1 MPQSSNKTKTYAY
14 NNPMESFP
22 GLSIDDLNKYL
33 PAIQKVADLKMTVEK
48 MKDGVF
54 LGLGLN
60 GLEKIP
66 SNTIDLIIAAP
77 PESPKHEPDGR
88 GKIMMLKEYFEWNES
103 WLKESLRVL
112 KPTGAI
118 YVNCSWRLSGM
129 YHSIL
134 NKLFKIQTRIT
145 WQDSS
150 LKEEPNQKTWLSRT
164 SDIWFATKTNEFMFN
179 QEVATNKF
187 EDLSLNELTENSKT
201 NLWSDIMDVQIGKT
215 VKIEGDKPEQLIE
228 RILNAS
234 SFKLNWILDP
244 FTRSGG
250 VGVISKKMGRR
261 FIGFE
266 SDKDQ
271 LLMALKRID
280 REK

>member
-1 MPQSSNKTKTYAY
+1 MSINEKKPLFVDPLEVTT
-14 NNPMESFP
+14 

-33 PAIQKVADLKMTVEK
+33 PAIQKVADLEMTADKMI
-48 MKDGVF
+48 DGVF
-54 LGLGLN
+54 LGLALS
-60 GLEKIP
+60 GLEQVP
-66 SNTIDLIIAAP
+66 NNTIDLIIATP
-77 PESPKHEPDGR
+77 PESPKHNPQDR
-88 GKIMMLKEYFEWNES
+88 GGIMTLKEYFEWNES
-103 WLKESLRVL
+103 WLKESFRVL
-112 KPTGAI
+112 KPTGAV
-118 YVNCSWRLSGM
+118 YLNCSWALSGM

-134 NKLFKIQTRIT
+134 NKLFQIQTRIT
-145 WQDSS
+145 WRDSS
-150 LKEEPNQKTWLSRT
+150 LNEKINQETWLNQT

-179 QEVATNKF
+179 QEVATSGFKDSKLNR
-187 EDLSLNELTENSKT
+187 LNENRKT
-201 NLWSDIMDVQIGKT
+201 NLWSDIIDVQIGRT

-234 SFKLNWILDP
+234 SFKLNWVLDP

-250 VGVISKKMGRR
+250 IGVISKKMGRR

-280 REK
+280 KEK

>member
-1 MPQSSNKTKTYAY
+1 MSIEKKKPLFVDPLEVST
-14 NNPMESFP
+14 

-33 PAIQKVADLKMTVEK
+33 PVIQKVTDLEMTADK
-48 MKDGVF
+48 MKDGLF
-54 LGLGLN
+54 LGLALN
-60 GLEKIP
+60 GLKKIP
-66 SNTIDLIIAAP
+66 NDTIDLIIATP
-77 PESPKHEPDGR
+77 PESPKNDPQDKVGV
-88 GKIMMLKEYFEWNES
+88 MTLKEYFEWNES
-103 WLKESLRVL
+103 WLKESFRVL

-118 YVNCSWRLSGM
+118 YLNCGWHLSGM

-134 NKLFKIQTRIT
+134 NKLFQIQTRIS
-145 WQDSS
+145 WRDAS
-150 LKEEPNQKTWLSRT
+150 LNQKLNQNTWLNRT
-164 SDIWFATKTNEFMFN
+164 SDIWYATKTNEFMFN
-179 QEVATNKF
+179 QEVATNEFKNLNLD
-187 EDLSLNELTENSKT
+187 ELSDNRKT

-234 SFKLNWILDP
+234 SFKLNWVLDP

-250 VGVISKKMGRR
+250 IGVVTKKMGRR

-266 SDKDQ
+266 SNKDQ

-280 REK
+280 IEK

>member
-1 MPQSSNKTKTYAY
+1 MSINEKKPLFVDPLEVTT
-14 NNPMESFP
+14 

-33 PAIQKVADLKMTVEK
+33 PAIQKVADLEMTADKMI
-48 MKDGVF
+48 DGVF
-54 LGLGLN
+54 LGLALS
-60 GLEKIP
+60 GLEQVP
-66 SNTIDLIIAAP
+66 NNTIDLIIATP
-77 PESPKHEPDGR
+77 PESPKHNPQDR
-88 GKIMMLKEYFEWNES
+88 GGIMTLKEYFEWNES
-103 WLKESLRVL
+103 WLKESFRVL

-118 YVNCSWRLSGM
+118 YLNCSWALSGM

-134 NKLFKIQTRIT
+134 NKLFQIQTRIT
-145 WQDSS
+145 WRDSS
-150 LKEEPNQKTWLSRT
+150 LNEKINQETWLNQT

-179 QEVATNKF
+179 QEVATSGFKDSKLNR
-187 EDLSLNELTENSKT
+187 LNENRKT
-201 NLWSDIMDVQIGKT
+201 NLWSDIIDVQIGRT

-234 SFKLNWILDP
+234 SFKLNWVLDP

-250 VGVISKKMGRR
+250 IGVISKRMGRR

-280 REK
+280 KEK

>member
-1 MPQSSNKTKTYAY
+1 MSIKKKKPLFVDPLEASS
-14 NNPMESFP
+14 

-33 PAIQKVADLKMTVEK
+33 PVIQKVSDLKMTADK

-60 GLEKIP
+60 GLKRVP
-66 SNTIDLIIAAP
+66 NNTIDLIIATP
-77 PESPKHEPDGR
+77 PESPKHNPHER
-88 GKIMMLKEYFEWNES
+88 GGIMTLKEYFEWNED
-103 WLKESLRVL
+103 WLKESFRIL

-118 YVNCSWRLSGM
+118 YLNCGWGLSGM

-134 NKLFKIQTRIT
+134 NKLFQIQTRIT
-145 WQDSS
+145 WRDSS
-150 LKEEPNQKTWLSRT
+150 LNEKINKETWLNQT

-179 QEVATNKF
+179 QEVASSEFDDSN
-187 EDLSLNELTENSKT
+187 LNRLTENSKT
-201 NLWSDIMDVQIGKT
+201 NLWSDIIDVKIGRT

-234 SFKLNWILDP
+234 SFKLNWVLDP

-250 VGVISKKMGRR
+250 IGVISKKMGRR

-266 SDKDQ
+266 SDKDR

-280 REK
+280 KEK

>member
-1 MPQSSNKTKTYAY
+1 MSIEKKKPLFVDPLEVST
-14 NNPMESFP
+14 

-33 PAIQKVADLKMTVEK
+33 PVIQKVTDLEMTADK
-48 MKDGVF
+48 MKDGLF
-54 LGLGLN
+54 LGLALN
-60 GLEKIP
+60 GLKKIP
-66 SNTIDLIIAAP
+66 NDTIDLIIATP
-77 PESPKHEPDGR
+77 PESPKNDPQDKVGV
-88 GKIMMLKEYFEWNES
+88 MTLKEYFEWNES
-103 WLKESLRVL
+103 WLKESFRVL

-118 YVNCSWRLSGM
+118 YLNCGWHLSGM

-134 NKLFKIQTRIT
+134 NKLFQIQTRISWRDT
-145 WQDSS
+145 S
-150 LKEEPNQKTWLSRT
+150 LNQKLNQNTWLNRT
-164 SDIWFATKTNEFMFN
+164 SDIWYATKTNEFMFN
-179 QEVATNKF
+179 QEVATNEFKNLNLD
-187 EDLSLNELTENSKT
+187 ELSDNRKT

-234 SFKLNWILDP
+234 SFKLNWVLDP

-250 VGVISKKMGRR
+250 IGVVTKKMGRR

-266 SDKDQ
+266 SNKDQ

-280 REK
+280 IEK

>member
-1 MPQSSNKTKTYAY
+1 MSIEKKKPLFVDPLEVTT
-14 NNPMESFP
+14 

-33 PAIQKVADLKMTVEK
+33 PAIQKVADIKMTADK
-48 MKDGVF
+48 MKDGVY

-66 SNTIDLIIAAP
+66 SNTIDIIIATP
-77 PESPKHEPDGR
+77 PESPKHNPLDR
-88 GKIMMLKEYFEWNES
+88 VKIMTIKEYFEWNES
-103 WLKESLRVL
+103 WLKESFRVL

-118 YVNCSWRLSGM
+118 YLNCGWSLSGM

-134 NKLFKIQTRIT
+134 NKLFQIQTRVT
-145 WQDSS
+145 WRDLS
-150 LKEEPNQKTWLSRT
+150 LNDKINQKTWLNQT
-164 SDIWFATKTNEFMFN
+164 CDIWFATKTNEFMFN
-179 QEVATNKF
+179 QEVATNQF
-187 EDLSLNELTENSKT
+187 ENSNLNRLTENSKT
-201 NLWSDIMDVQIGKT
+201 NLWSDIMNVQIGKT

-234 SFKLNWILDP
+234 SFKLNWVLDP

-250 VGVISKKMGRR
+250 IGVISKKMGRR

-271 LLMALKRID
+271 LLMAMKRID

>member
-1 MPQSSNKTKTYAY
+1 MSIEKKKPLFADPLEIST
-14 NNPMESFP
+14 

-33 PAIQKVADLKMTVEK
+33 PAIHKVVDLKMTADK

-60 GLEKIP
+60 GLEKVP
-66 SNTIDLIIAAP
+66 SNTIDLIVAAP
-77 PESPKHEPDGR
+77 PESPKHEPEGR
-88 GKIMMLKEYFEWNES
+88 GKIMTLKEYFEWNES

-112 KPTGAI
+112 KPTGALYLI
-118 YVNCSWRLSGM
+118 CGWRFSGM

-134 NKLFKIQTRIT
+134 NNFFKVQTRIS
-145 WQDSS
+145 WRDSS
-150 LKEEPNQKTWLSRT
+150 INEKPNQNTWLNQT
-164 SDIWFATKTNEFMFN
+164 SDIWYATKTNEFMFN
-179 QEVATNKF
+179 QEVPSNKLDNTN
-187 EDLSLNELTENSKT
+187 LNELSEVHNS
-201 NLWSDIMDVQIGKT
+201 NLWSDIMDVKIGTT

-228 RILNAS
+228 RILGAS
-234 SFKLNWILDP
+234 SFKLNWVLDP

-250 VGVISKKMGRR
+250 VGVIAKKMGRR

-266 SDKDQ
+266 SNKDQ

>member
-1 MPQSSNKTKTYAY
+1 MSIEKK
-14 NNPMESFP
+14 NPLFADPLDIST

-77 PESPKHEPDGR
+77 PESPKTNPQDRSGT
-88 GKIMMLKEYFEWNES
+88 MTLKEYFEWNES

-118 YVNCSWRLSGM
+118 YLNCGWGLSGM
-129 YHSIL
+129 YHSLL
-134 NKLFKIQTRIT
+134 NKLFQIQTRIT
-145 WQDSS
+145 WRDSS
-150 LKEEPNQKTWLSRT
+150 FNDKINQETWLNQT
-164 SDIWFATKTNEFMFN
+164 SDLWFATKTNEFMFN
-179 QEVATNKF
+179 QEVATNEF
-187 EDLSLNELTENSKT
+187 ENSNLNRLTENSKT
-201 NLWSDIMDVQIGKT
+201 NLWSDIIDVQIGKT
-215 VKIEGDKPEQLIE
+215 VKIQGDKPEQLIE

-234 SFKLNWILDP
+234 SFRLNWVLDP
-244 FTRSGG
+244 FTRGGG
-250 VGVISKKMGRR
+250 VGVMSKKMGRR

>member
-1 MPQSSNKTKTYAY
+1 MSIKKKKPLFIDPLEVST
-14 NNPMESFP
+14 

-33 PAIQKVADLKMTVEK
+33 PAIQKVSDLKMTADK
-48 MKDGVF
+48 MKDGIF
-54 LGLGLN
+54 LGLALN
-60 GLEKIP
+60 GLKNVP
-66 SNTIDLIIAAP
+66 NNTIDLIIATP
-77 PESPKHEPDGR
+77 PESPKHDPQNR
-88 GKIMMLKEYFEWNES
+88 GKIMTLREYFEWNES

-118 YVNCSWRLSGM
+118 YLNCGWSLSGM

-134 NKLFKIQTRIT
+134 NKLFEIQTRIT
-145 WQDSS
+145 WRDSLS
-150 LKEEPNQKTWLSRT
+150 NDKPNQKTWLNQT
-164 SDIWFATKTNEFMFN
+164 SDLWYATKTNEFMFN
-179 QEVATNKF
+179 QEVAINESKNSTF
-187 EDLSLNELTENSKT
+187 NELTEDSKT
-201 NLWSDIMDVQIGKT
+201 NLWSDIMH
-215 VKIEGDKPEQLIE
+215 VKIGNTVNIQGDKPEQLIE

-234 SFKLNWILDP
+234 SFKLNWVLDP

-250 VGVISKKMGRR
+250 IGVIAKKMGRR

-280 REK
+280 KEK

>member
-1 MPQSSNKTKTYAY
+1 MSIEKKKPLFVDPLEVST
-14 NNPMESFP
+14 

-33 PAIQKVADLKMTVEK
+33 PAIQKISDLKMTADK

-54 LGLGLN
+54 LGLALN
-60 GLEKIP
+60 GLEKVP
-66 SNTIDLIIAAP
+66 NNSIDLIIATP
-77 PESPKHEPDGR
+77 PESPKHNPQDR
-88 GKIMMLKEYFEWNES
+88 GEIMTLTEYFEWNES

-118 YVNCSWRLSGM
+118 YLNCGWALSGM

-134 NKLFKIQTRIT
+134 NRLFHIQTRIT

-150 LKEEPNQKTWLSRT
+150 LKNKPNQKTWLNRT

-179 QEVATNKF
+179 QEVATDKF
-187 EDLSLNELTENSKT
+187 ENSSSNELIENSKT

-215 VKIEGDKPEQLIE
+215 VKIDGDKPEQLIE

-250 VGVISKKMGRR
+250 IGVISKKMGRR

-280 REK
+280 REN